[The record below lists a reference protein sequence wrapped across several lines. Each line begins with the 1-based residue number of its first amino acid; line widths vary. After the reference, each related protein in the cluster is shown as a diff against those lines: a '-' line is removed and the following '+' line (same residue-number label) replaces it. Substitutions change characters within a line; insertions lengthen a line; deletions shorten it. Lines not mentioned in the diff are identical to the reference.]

1 MSTNLALV
9 DPVVA
14 PSRAPRPSRH
24 DRPELVEVAPTKA
37 QRRARPRIAYA
48 VVAVAS
54 LGILLLA
61 QLGISMVLSQGA
73 YTLSSLGAEQTKLSR
88 TQQSLSEDLR
98 VLDSPQNLARN
109 AQALGMIANS
119 TPVYLD
125 PKTGQVYGTPTPA
138 APDEATA
145 STANQVPNA
154 LLDPVPLAAGKGDTA
169 TSKEN
174 GDAAPAPAD
183 SATTTGSTGSGTAT
197 KSGSTGSGTATK
209 SGSTG
214 SGTATDA
221 GTTSGAAGKTAGASA
236 SGGASSAPDVESDP
250 NPLQA
255 PSTR

>member
-9 DPVVA
+9 DPAVV
-14 PSRAPRPSRH
+14 PSRAPRPARR
-24 DRPELVEVAPTKA
+24 DRPELVEVTPSKA

-48 VVAVAS
+48 VVAVAA

-73 YTLSSLGAEQTKLSR
+73 YTLNSLSAEQTNLSR

-125 PKTGQVYGTPTPA
+125 PKTGRVYGTPTPA
-138 APDEATA
+138 VADQATA
-145 STANQVPNA
+145 ATSNQVPNS
-154 LLDPVPLAAGKGDTA
+154 LLDDVPLAASQGDTS
-169 TSKEN
+169 TSKES
-174 GDAAPAPAD
+174 G
-183 SATTTGSTGSGTAT
+183 STTGSAATSGDAKTDT
-197 KSGSTGSGTATK
+197 T
-209 SGSTG
+209 
-214 SGTATDA
+214 TDA
-221 GTTSGAAGKTAGASA
+221 KTDTKTDATTGTTADAGKTTGASA
-236 SGGASSAPDVESDP
+236 SGGASSTTDVESDP
-250 NPLQA
+250 NQLQA